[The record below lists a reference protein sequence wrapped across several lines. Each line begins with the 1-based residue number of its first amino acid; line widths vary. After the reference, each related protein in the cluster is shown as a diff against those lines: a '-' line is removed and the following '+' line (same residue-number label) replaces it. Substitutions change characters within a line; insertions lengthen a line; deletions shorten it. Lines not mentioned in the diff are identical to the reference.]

1 MRGDGRFLE
10 QEQASG
16 GNWSRAHRMW
26 CWVRLMD
33 GNRSNKILTGIL
45 TEQGFENVL
54 THQHAGYSSGRE
66 DFYMDGD
73 LYCHFQLDASASIPG
88 CIAEMLL
95 QSHMDEIHL
104 LPALPDEFSTGK
116 VTGLKAR
123 GGYSID
129 MEWKDHKLV
138 HADIYNV
145 GDGVLPA
152 IRLWN
157 KIIDI
162 KDYEDIIRIY

>member
-1 MRGDGRFLE
+1 
-10 QEQASG
+10 
-16 GNWSRAHRMW
+16 
-26 CWVRLMD
+26 MD
-33 GNRSNKILTGIL
+33 GNRGNKILTGIL

-88 CIAEMLL
+88 CMAEMLL

-116 VTGLKAR
+116 ITGLRAR

-129 MEWKDHKLV
+129 LEWKDHELL

-145 GDGVLPA
+145 RDGKVPV
-152 IRLWN
+152 IRVKD

-162 KDYEDIIRIY
+162 RENEDVIQIY

>member
-1 MRGDGRFLE
+1 MKFT
-10 QEQASG
+10 S
-16 GNWSRAHRMW
+16 
-26 CWVRLMD
+26 C
-33 GNRSNKILTGIL
+33 
-45 TEQGFENVL
+45 
-54 THQHAGYSSGRE
+54 
-66 DFYMDGD
+66 
-73 LYCHFQLDASASIPG
+73 
-88 CIAEMLL
+88 
-95 QSHMDEIHL
+95 
-104 LPALPDEFSTGK
+104 TGK